1 LEHAWDDELFHDV
14 LVQLQRDNN
23 PTDPIDYFVSLFD
36 PAQDAIRYTDVFG
49 DELEDL
55 TSSDEED
62 EDVVV
67 DVDDDVDEEMPDVD
81 ILEGVSD
88 KVKTDVKNL
97 MIRNTCVICHI
108 NVRNIVFTPCN
119 HLVACTTCSRNANMG
134 DKCPLCRKRFTSTI
148 RVFS

>member
-36 PAQDAIRYTDVFG
+36 PAPDAIKN
-49 DELEDL
+49 L
-55 TSSDEED
+55 TSS
-62 EDVVV
+62 
-67 DVDDDVDEEMPDVD
+67 DEEMPDVD
-81 ILEGVSD
+81 ILEEVSD

-97 MIRNTCVICHI
+97 MIRSTCVICHI
-108 NVRNIVFTPCN
+108 NVRNIIFTPCN
-119 HLVACTTCSRNANMG
+119 HLVSCTTCSKNANMG
-134 DKCPLCRKRFTSTI
+134 NKCPICRKKFTSTI